1 METIIVLIIA
11 SICIITLF
19 FTMRAEVS
27 LYKNLYKDT
36 EKIAGDFHQIATDAI
51 KCADEAL
58 ESNGK
63 LIKDLENRDFLI
75 DRFLDTIGSDEL
87 VAVLNE
93 QIKDRGMRIG
103 FDEGEW
109 ALFVKRDK

>member
-11 SICIITLF
+11 GICFITLF
-19 FTMRAEVS
+19 FTMRTEVS
-27 LYKNLYKDT
+27 LYEDLYKET

-58 ESNGK
+58 ESNGE

-75 DRFLDTIGSDEL
+75 DLFLDGIDDK
-87 VAVLNE
+87 VADAINE
-93 QIKDRGMRIG
+93 EIKPRGMRIG

-109 ALFVKRDK
+109 KLFVKDE